1 MAKETK
7 KKTSTA
13 KKAVV
18 APTISNTL
26 KRRVNVVDE
35 DFTDAFIRE
44 VDEDVKNDNLRIF
57 WNKYGLYVILFVVFC
72 LTLAVSFESLKA
84 WKVRRDQA
92 MTNAYI
98 ATLNMKNNGKLN
110 ESLVMLKKISEDG
123 NGIYRDIAKLQTVNV
138 LLEQGNKEQAVK
150 ELKEIVDNVK
160 INESLRSASRLKLV
174 SLQFEEMTSAEI
186 EGTLTP
192 IAEDK
197 NWSPY
202 AKEFMAMAAIKDNDL
217 EKAKNL
223 YSEILAMPDLSENFR
238 TRTMDILSVLNKK

>member
-84 WKVRRDQA
+84 WKIRRDQA

-98 ATLNMKNNGKLN
+98 STLNMKNNGKLN

-150 ELKEIVDNVK
+150 ALKEIVNNVK
-160 INESLRSASRLKLV
+160 INESLRSASSLKLV
-174 SLQFEEMTSAEI
+174 SLQFDEMTSAQI
-186 EGTLTP
+186 EETLAP

-197 NWSPY
+197 NWAPY
-202 AKEFMAMAAIKDNDL
+202 AKEFIAMAAIKDNDL
-217 EKAKNL
+217 EKAKSL

-238 TRTMDILSVLNKK
+238 TRTMDILSVLNEK

>member
-98 ATLNMKNNGKLN
+98 STLNMKNNGKLN

-138 LLEQGNKEQAVK
+138 LLEQGNKDQAVK
-150 ELKEIVDNVK
+150 ELKEIVNNVK

-174 SLQFEEMTSAEI
+174 SLQFDDMTSAQI
-186 EGTLTP
+186 EETLSP
-192 IAEDK
+192 IVEDK

-202 AKEFMAMAAIKDNDL
+202 AKEFMAMSAIKDNDL
-217 EKAKNL
+217 EKAKIL
-223 YSEILAMPDLSENFR
+223 YSEILAIPDLSENFR
-238 TRTMDILSVLNKK
+238 TRTMDILSVLNEK